1 MLVTVLVNLL
11 REKRFMMCPRLGE
24 SGLFWDL
31 WRSLNGR
38 KPLIRTNHPQFQSP
52 RLLPLE
58 SSLLSA
64 HFCKCHSIFER
75 RLPSLIWCPSASGAE
90 RWCPPQLQLSL
101 MEEACHFYDPP
112 TLLKAQPTSVVACFL
127 LLRAACIHPSLF
139 LSYRLKKQNK
149 RQNVWQLSI
158 ICCLFRQS
166 WLTWICK
173 YL

>member
-38 KPLIRTNHPQFQSP
+38 KPLTRTNHPQFQSP

-64 HFCKCHSIFER
+64 HFCKCQSAQTVSQHIWKPSSFSNMMSKCLWSWTLVSATAAAQFNGGSLPLLWPTDTFKSSAYLCGSMFLTIESCLHS
-75 RLPSLIWCPSASGAE
+75 SLALLVLSA
-90 RWCPPQLQLSL
+90 
-101 MEEACHFYDPP
+101 
-112 TLLKAQPTSVVACFL
+112 
-127 LLRAACIHPSLF
+127 
-139 LSYRLKKQNK
+139 
-149 RQNVWQLSI
+149 
-158 ICCLFRQS
+158 
-166 WLTWICK
+166 
-173 YL
+173 